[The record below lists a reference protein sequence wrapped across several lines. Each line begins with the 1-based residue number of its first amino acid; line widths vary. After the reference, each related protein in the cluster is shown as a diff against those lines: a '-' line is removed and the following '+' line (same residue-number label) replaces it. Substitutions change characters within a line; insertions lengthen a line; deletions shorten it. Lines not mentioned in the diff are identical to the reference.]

1 MAAEAAAV
9 SHNMLQQK
17 KKERGQAP
25 VFRGEIPAGKKRLS
39 FIIAAILL
47 SLLAA
52 LFFFEI
58 LLRVIFGR
66 VENITGAARW
76 EDSGESVDR
85 YHPTLGWALS
95 PGYSSGADGAGR
107 ITINSQGIRSQRE
120 VPGQP
125 PEGIRRVLLLGDS
138 FVFGEEVGDDE
149 TLVSYLQRLP
159 GVEAVNLGV
168 HGYGVGQMVLWFE
181 EISKAIRGHDVL
193 LVVTL
198 PSDPFRDPYPHYFRP
213 KPMFSVAGGALRV
226 ENVPVPRGSEPGLFL
241 RHSFVA
247 AFLFARAREVQEP
260 DRIDEV
266 LATTVALIERLRE
279 ACRSRGARL
288 EVILIG
294 APFWIRQKEP
304 ILYECEKILASALSK
319 RDIPVRDLIPWEV
332 GLLRAEGDGLVRPKG
347 HFGKRGNCL
356 LAREMARS
364 TGMGDIDCSGVSE

>member
-1 MAAEAAAV
+1 
-9 SHNMLQQK
+9 MLNQK
-17 KKERGQAP
+17 QKERGQAP
-25 VFRGEIPAGKKRLS
+25 VFRGAIPAGKKRLS
-39 FIIAAILL
+39 FIIAAIML

-52 LFFFEI
+52 LFFFEV
-58 LLRVIFGR
+58 LLRIVYGR

-76 EDSGESVDR
+76 EDSENSSDR
-85 YHPTLGWALS
+85 YHPALGWALS
-95 PGYSSGADGAGR
+95 PGYSSGSDGAGR
-107 ITINSQGIRSQRE
+107 ITINFQGIRNRSE
-120 VPGQP
+120 VPARP
-125 PEGIRRVLLLGDS
+125 PEGVRRILVLGDS
-138 FVFGEEVGDDE
+138 FVFGDEVGDDE
-149 TLVSYLQRLP
+149 TVVSYLQRLP

-213 KPMFSVAGGALRV
+213 KPMFSLAGGELRV
-226 ENVPVPRGSEPGLFL
+226 ENVPVPRGPEPGFIL

-247 AFLFARAREVQEP
+247 AFLFARAREVREP

-279 ACRSRGARL
+279 TCRSQGARL

-304 ILYECEKILASALSK
+304 ILFECEKVLASTLSE
-319 RDIPVRDLIPWEV
+319 REIFVRDLVPWEV
-332 GLLRAEGDGLVRPKG
+332 GVLRAEGDSLVRPKG
-347 HFGKRGNCL
+347 HFGPRGNCL
-356 LAREMARS
+356 LAREIARS
-364 TGMGDIDCSGVSE
+364 IGMGDVDCSGVPE